1 MLWKAQSPFSIG
13 QWLRGIRET
22 TACMH
27 LSFLFV
33 YEHTK
38 RKLSQTFHWD
48 PDSVTWHL
56 QRSQMHAKA
65 QRHCKTT
72 KRKKKAPEKK
82 WQTQLN
88 CHIHVDK
95 WALWHLQH
103 VAKLH
108 AMQSEWGYNW
118 LSQRASGQPD
128 RRGVL
133 IINHS
138 LMQKA
143 QNDAPKKV
151 DQTELDRK
159 QVK

>member
-1 MLWKAQSPFSIG
+1 MYSTVTFWYRTITK
-13 QWLRGIRET
+13 GIREKKI
-22 TACMH
+22 ACMH

-33 YEHTK
+33 YKRTK
-38 RKLSQTFHWD
+38 RKIFPNTWLGLSSATLA
-48 PDSVTWHL
+48 SVRCMQMLMDTAKPQREIKKH
-56 QRSQMHAKA
+56 QRSTNDK
-65 QRHCKTT
+65 
-72 KRKKKAPEKK
+72 
-82 WQTQLN
+82 TQLN

-95 WALWHLQH
+95 WAVWHLQH
-103 VAKLH
+103 IVKVH
-108 AMQSEWGYNW
+108 AMHSEWGYDW

-128 RRGVL
+128 RRRVL

-143 QNDAPKKV
+143 RNDAPKKV